1 VARDEDD
8 ADSHA
13 PVFFVSYAQFT
24 TQHLEVQEPN
34 QYVMEFFDELSGN
47 VSQLLG
53 RRTGEYPGFLDRTL
67 VGGQRWTRDLFQ
79 AAATCQ
85 VFVPLV
91 SPGLLRSKWCG
102 LEWDAFSRRKIVR
115 RKGTAPVS
123 ESSILPVAWIHTET
137 DELPSVVSD
146 IQIFSP
152 VGLPD
157 PAFARQYLEDGLF
170 GLRQLGQNVVYR
182 AVVWRLAQRIVQIY
196 RTHRVLPLDPVPTG
210 TDGLTNVFANQ
221 QEVA

>member
-1 VARDEDD
+1 MAPDEDD

-67 VGGQRWTRDLFQ
+67 VGGQRWTRELFL

-91 SPGLLRSKWCG
+91 SPGLLRSEWCAM
-102 LEWDAFSRRKIVR
+102 EWDVFSRRKIVR
-115 RKGTAPVS
+115 RKGAGPVS
-123 ESSILPVAWIHTET
+123 ESGILPVAWIHTEP

-157 PAFARQYLEDGLF
+157 QAFARQYLEDGLF

-196 RTHRVLPLDPVPTG
+196 RTHRVVPLAPVPTG

>member
-1 VARDEDD
+1 MTRDEDA

-24 TQHLEVQEPN
+24 TPHLEVQEPN

-67 VGGQRWTRDLFQ
+67 VGGQRWTRELFL

-91 SPGLLRSKWCG
+91 SPGLLRSEWCAM
-102 LEWDAFSRRKIVR
+102 EWDVFARRTVVR
-115 RKGTAPVS
+115 RKGTGPVS
-123 ESSILPVAWIHTET
+123 ESCILPVVWIHTEL
-137 DELPSVVSD
+137 DELPPVIRG
-146 IQIFSP
+146 IQLFSP

-157 PAFARQYLEDGLF
+157 PAYARQYLEDGLF
-170 GLRQLGQNVVYR
+170 GLRQLGQNPVYR

-196 RTHRVLPLDPVPTG
+196 RTHRAVPLDPVPTN